1 VIVCLGGND
10 MLRPGSDMLRLAE
23 LTERAIQRCLEAGV
37 RMVLL
42 SGGDPSERLP
52 LGSMMRRKGEALTQS
67 AIDLAKRYD
76 ITFVD
81 VFHDVEI
88 RRAGYWSHDRLHL
101 NAAGHRRVA
110 GLVLTALGH
119 STEAH
124 VIDPGP
130 EEPRKVLTEANYD
143 LLAFMYTSV
152 QRAQQIARNR
162 ALMMGDGVNEP
173 LGWMTA
179 DCFTHVKTPT
189 TSFNH
194 VDFRIFY
201 ASAPLEYGPVTAV
214 MHPNMFSYLSA
225 LTDSNGRFIFGD
237 GLMTYSPAD
246 VRENIRI
253 SSCLPDPTHGLTL
266 GSATAPFITG
276 EFLLA
281 IGAWSAAYYQVQKR
295 PLWIE
300 QWEGQSTAWCVK
312 YVFGAED
319 GGFTA
324 CCPAAR
330 IITVGP

>member
-1 VIVCLGGND
+1 
-10 MLRPGSDMLRLAE
+10 
-23 LTERAIQRCLEAGV
+23 
-37 RMVLL
+37 
-42 SGGDPSERLP
+42 
-52 LGSMMRRKGEALTQS
+52 
-67 AIDLAKRYD
+67 
-76 ITFVD
+76 
-81 VFHDVEI
+81 
-88 RRAGYWSHDRLHL
+88 
-101 NAAGHRRVA
+101 
-110 GLVLTALGH
+110 
-119 STEAH
+119 
-124 VIDPGP
+124 
-130 EEPRKVLTEANYD
+130 
-143 LLAFMYTSV
+143 
-152 QRAQQIARNR
+152 
-162 ALMMGDGVNEP
+162 
-173 LGWMTA
+173 
-179 DCFTHVKTPT
+179 
-189 TSFNH
+189 
-194 VDFRIFY
+194 
-201 ASAPLEYGPVTAV
+201 